1 MEVPSSGQAWRLYR
15 AYVGDRPDIPSHE
28 VFARAMAAVAR
39 RSPDLLGAAAVQL
52 MELVQACPRDPEAQ
66 EAILGTVELLC
77 RLNEDELVDDDG
89 ALGTLVRD
97 IAEGRVSLPT
107 VKRRLADHIRPW
119 TAGGGTT
126 ARPPPASPP

>member
-15 AYVGDRPDIPSHE
+15 SYVGDRPDIPSHE

-39 RSPDLLGAAAVQL
+39 QSPDLLKAAAVQL
-52 MELVQACPRDPEAQ
+52 VELVRACPRDPEAQ

-89 ALGTLVRD
+89 ALAALARD
-97 IAEGRVSLPT
+97 VAEGRVALPT
-107 VKRRLADHIRPW
+107 VKRRLAEHIRPW
-119 TAGGGTT
+119 KSGAH
-126 ARPPPASPP
+126 